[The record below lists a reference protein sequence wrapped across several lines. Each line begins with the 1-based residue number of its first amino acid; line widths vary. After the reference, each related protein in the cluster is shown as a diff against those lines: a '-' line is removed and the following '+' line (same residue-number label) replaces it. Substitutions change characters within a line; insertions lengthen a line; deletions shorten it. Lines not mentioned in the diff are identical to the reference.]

1 MEEHSKQS
9 AMTLFAAVIIIWG
22 LNWTATAAI
31 VQNVPPL
38 WASTIRTFIAAVAGF
53 FLLAAMRRLV
63 VPSRS
68 DWPVVFSI
76 GLLHMVGFAAFIAIG
91 LKLIPVGRSIVLGYT
106 TPLWVIPGAWLLLGE
121 RITWKG
127 AIGAGFG
134 IAGLSV
140 ILSPLSVDWTDT
152 TVLLGN
158 LLILLAALAWS
169 LSILYIRAHKW
180 NATPLQL
187 LPWQTILATLT
198 LGALALI
205 FEGPPPVSI
214 TASSWALLSY
224 SGLIGTVGGYWAMT
238 EVNRRLP
245 ASTTSVGVL
254 GTPIVGI
261 ASSWLLLGE
270 KIEPTVVVAGL
281 LIGVGILLAFDAKL
295 SGKD

>member
-1 MEEHSKQS
+1 MESHSKQS
-9 AMTLFAAVIIIWG
+9 ALALFAIVIFVWG

-38 WASTIRTFIAAVAGF
+38 WASAIRTSIAAVAGF
-53 FLLAAMRRLV
+53 FLLASMRRLV
-63 VPSRS
+63 VPKAS
-68 DWPVVFSI
+68 DWSVVFSI
-76 GLLHMVGFAAFIAIG
+76 ALLHMVGFAAFIAIG

-121 RITWKG
+121 RITWRG
-127 AIGAGFG
+127 VIGAGFG
-134 IAGLSV
+134 LAGLAV
-140 ILSPLSVDWTDT
+140 ILNPLSLDWTDT
-152 TVLLGN
+152 AVLSGH

-180 NATPLQL
+180 TATPLQL
-187 LPWQTILATLT
+187 LPWQTLLATLT
-198 LGALALI
+198 LCALALF
-205 FEGPPPVSI
+205 FEGLPPVSI
-214 TASSWALLSY
+214 SAPSWALLSY

-261 ASSWLLLGE
+261 VSSWLLLGE

-281 LIGVGILLAFDAKL
+281 LIGFGIAMAFSAKVSAKL
-295 SGKD
+295 